1 MKVGGPVGR
10 SVARSA
16 GRPGGRVVGRSLGR
30 LVARSV
36 DRSLRLSLGRY
47 AGKPLGRSVARP
59 VDRSVPQV
67 VVRSV
72 GVAVARSVARSFHR
86 SVARI
91 VVRIATRMA
100 RRLDSC
106 WGAFVEDVE
115 AKVQPSTSLV
125 GGTSKEDG
133 MGRQSH
139 RHQGWSKL
147 RTPRGGWRSTTATVF
162 HPKSP
167 AGPPSRH
174 HPSGISDA
182 AV

>member
-1 MKVGGPVGR
+1 MVGR
-10 SVARSA
+10 SH
-16 GRPGGRVVGRSLGR
+16 GR

-36 DRSLRLSLGRY
+36 DRSLRLSVGRY
-47 AGKPLGRSVARP
+47 SRRPLGRSVAWS

-72 GVAVARSVARSFHR
+72 GVAVARSVAGSFHR

-106 WGAFVEDVE
+106 WGAFLEDGE
-115 AKVQPSTSLV
+115 AKVQPSTSPG

-139 RHQGWSKL
+139 RHQGGSKL

-162 HPKSP
+162 HLKSP
-167 AGPPSRH
+167 GPPFSSPPLGGFVCGGR
-174 HPSGISDA
+174 SNISMHEDS
-182 AV
+182 